1 MSNQIKQ
8 IKKRA
13 SPSVAAK
20 RHAPKDQKATA
31 ISQVTQQQFSGPIP
45 PPELLRQYN
54 DIIPDAAERILRMA
68 EHDAAHLHKI
78 EADALKYAARDQR
91 AGQLC
96 ALSVS
101 IVVMLTVMLGF
112 WLGYSTA
119 ASALG
124 GTTVVGLVT
133 VFVTGRNL
141 HSKNTKTE

>member
-1 MSNQIKQ
+1 
-8 IKKRA
+8 
-13 SPSVAAK
+13 VAAK

>member
-8 IKKRA
+8 IKKKA
-13 SPSVAAK
+13 NPSVDAK
-20 RHAPKDQKATA
+20 RIVPTEQKTTA

-45 PPELLRQYN
+45 PPELLSQYN

-68 EHDAAHLHKI
+68 ENDAAHLHKI

-91 AGQLC
+91 TGQLC

-112 WLGYSTA
+112 WLGFSTA
-119 ASALG
+119 ASVLG

-133 VFVTGRNL
+133 VFVTGRKP